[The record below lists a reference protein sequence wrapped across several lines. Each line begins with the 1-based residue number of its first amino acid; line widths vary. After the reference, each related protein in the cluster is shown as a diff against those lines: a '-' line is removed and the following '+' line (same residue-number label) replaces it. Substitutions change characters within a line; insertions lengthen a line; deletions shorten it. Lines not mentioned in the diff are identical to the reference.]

1 MTTIKLQ
8 RLSRLV
14 EIFILVT
21 KMQSRHIT
29 KPIRRTIL
37 KPILDTHY
45 AMGNIVLPQ
54 HSVQPIAV
62 LVTTAPLTILAQMIL
77 HLDLV
82 SRPLL
87 FYLSS
92 VASVL
97 ASDQPDKDK
106 DKECSWLPLGAL
118 PLHQITQIHWLLSN
132 NLLSYL
138 YNLSNITC
146 SHSTLL
152 MQHQFSSHLLSTAS
166 KYSQVKLMES
176 LWHSNRLL
184 TRFLSSQWWCHS
196 SKYQWENQHLWG
208 SHNR

>member
-14 EIFILVT
+14 EIFINVT

-45 AMGNIVLPQ
+45 AMGNIVLSQ
-54 HSVQPIAV
+54 RSVQPIAV

-106 DKECSWLPLGAL
+106 DKE
-118 PLHQITQIHWLLSN
+118 
-132 NLLSYL
+132 
-138 YNLSNITC
+138 
-146 SHSTLL
+146 HS
-152 MQHQFSSHLLSTAS
+152 
-166 KYSQVKLMES
+166 
-176 LWHSNRLL
+176 
-184 TRFLSSQWWCHS
+184 
-196 SKYQWENQHLWG
+196 
-208 SHNR
+208 